1 VADADDMREGL
12 DAIQGDMAK
21 HQRMFRG
28 EVTAEANRQLAVAEF
43 EKLDRIR
50 AEEPSVIADAPAK
63 PSDLREVNGRTYRMD
78 RAQVDDIAFRKATTD
93 EAKTVAKIEARLM
106 LLLDKAELGSKGDGF
121 MPEFVG
127 GHFRHSR
134 TPVCWLS
141 WRDRVLAVM
150 GWKAAAQQPGNILY
164 RAKLEAMHTALLLQ
178 LMDDSISAFGD
189 WKADPEKT
197 IQVGG

>member
-43 EKLDRIR
+43 EKL
-50 AEEPSVIADAPAK
+50 
-63 PSDLREVNGRTYRMD
+63 EVNGRTYRMD